1 MWTHIV
7 VRSAFK
13 LHEVYIFITY
23 VYRKQ
28 SKWNHTIIMRVSQ
41 NTSPRCSILCS
52 ICCSVYSCFLNT
64 TSKKR
69 YWHSLTLLTLC
80 KQASFLQHIFPKWE
94 LSPAPLYPRM
104 WSGFYTRCPPWRNP
118 PCLRPALGVHLWAP
132 EAWFAPPPGISY
144 ITIKPLTKFKSQCF
158 PKYLTI
164 YYLLTNQ
171 QKCIDTNVDSAT
183 EQLTRVSFPH

>member
-1 MWTHIV
+1 MKSYNNNASQSEHLSQMFYFMFYLLQCLLLFPEHHI
-7 VRSAFK
+7 K
-13 LHEVYIFITY
+13 KE
-23 VYRKQ
+23 
-28 SKWNHTIIMRVSQ
+28 
-41 NTSPRCSILCS
+41 ILTFS
-52 ICCSVYSCFLNT
+52 DLAS
-64 TSKKR
+64 
-69 YWHSLTLLTLC
+69 LLTLC

-144 ITIKPLTKFKSQCF
+144 ITIKPLTKFKSQYF